1 MSSHR
6 CCYYLSALS
15 GSLCPPFKIVILDE
29 GDFMTASAQVRG
41 NPYKNNGKSIQL
53 MGNLCN

>member
-1 MSSHR
+1 MSDVISHR

-29 GDFMTASAQVRG
+29 GDFMTASAQVREIHR
-41 NPYKNNGKSIQL
+41 NP
-53 MGNLCN
+53 CN